1 MRQIKFRCWTG
12 KWFITD
18 DFYISPEGWVGEMTS
33 TGTYNSFDY
42 IEWKKD
48 WIVQQFTGLYDLK
61 GTAIYEGD
69 IVQYTQHLF
78 NIPPEKFPT
87 KIKEVKWLDWECK
100 WSLLETNAGESDFA
114 VIGNIYENPELL
126 NNK

>member
-33 TGTYNSFDY
+33 TGTYNSYDFV
-42 IEWKKD
+42 EWKND
-48 WIVQQFTGLYDLK
+48 WIVQQFTGLLDK
-61 GTAIYEGD
+61 HGKEIYEGD
-69 IVQYTQHLF
+69 I
-78 NIPPEKFPT
+78 
-87 KIKEVKWLDWECK
+87 IKDQFGECK
-100 WSLLETNAGESDFA
+100 VQWGTFGWFPFEYTGGGETSPNQCE

-126 NNK
+126 NNLNNLNNKQ